1 MSYYPSSH
9 FSFHSSSK
17 QFSINSSTRQQEK
30 AMMLLYKHG
39 HTNIK
44 ESMIKWIKLT
54 KKPIYYCPKFKHT
67 KECWCS
73 RIWWGLIFSSLSTP
87 DSEKSRFRFQRT
99 REKLLPTSF
108 KSSELQEHS
117 GMSLWSLS
125 QSFKWLEL
133 SCFLWKIIMQLK
145 TFKIEIITLRRLPG
159 PHMAR
164 IWWASPFAW
173 CWWGTWL
180 DWSSNTDH

>member
-9 FSFHSSSK
+9 SSFHSSSK
-17 QFSINSSTRQQEK
+17 QFLIHSSTREIENTMILMSK
-30 AMMLLYKHG
+30 NG
-39 HTNIK
+39 HTTIK
-44 ESMIKWIKLT
+44 ESMINNNKL
-54 KKPIYYCPKFKHT
+54 KKNPIYHCPKFKHT

-73 RIWWGLIFSSLSTP
+73 QIWWGLIFSSLSTP
-87 DSEKSRFRFQRT
+87 DSEKLRFRFQRT

-125 QSFKWLEL
+125 QSYKWLEL
-133 SCFLWKIIMQLK
+133 SCFLCKIMLWLK
-145 TFKIEIITLRRLPG
+145 TIKIKITSLRRLPG